1 MNDTQMD
8 HTKYD
13 YAEVMMPNIFIAYA
27 KGEPRTEVKIEGNLL
42 LLTEKLAVKYPQWS
56 FVATNY
62 WPASASFQPP
72 SYQARGVNVHEGQEH
87 LGDIHVDK
95 YNPSGRLTYLTN
107 NWRIQEARGV
117 NVYEGQEHLGDIHVD
132 RYNPSD
138 TLTYLIDNWRIQEA
152 AARGRPIKT
161 KSMDTAVKTVAKM
174 FKAKTLSER
183 MSTAVDTTSTRLY
196 HVHQSRGTAFRD
208 AYTHVM
214 HYLAPYIM
222 ENYSSIMDIAVKA
235 GANKDTSERLETYY
249 AEHKITEDMFLR
261 WKNKSGAVVLL
272 KGIEYALLSRDA
284 KGKYEHIQTF
294 STETLPTH
302 IKQAVGMLKLL
313 DTQQFLKGV
322 GVRVADDVFFITAEA
337 NNG

>member
-1 MNDTQMD
+1 MDDTQMD

-13 YAEVMMPNIFIAYA
+13 YTSLALPNIFIASK
-27 KGEPRTEVKIEGNLL
+27 KGEPREEVKVQENLL

-56 FVATNY
+56 FVTTNY
-62 WPASASFQPP
+62 WPASAATP
-72 SYQARGVNVHEGQEH
+72 SYQARGINVYEGQEK

-95 YNPSGRLTYLTN
+95 FNPSGTFTYLIN
-107 NWRIQEARGV
+107 NWRIQEASTRG
-117 NVYEGQEHLGDIHVD
+117 G
-132 RYNPSD
+132 P
-138 TLTYLIDNWRIQEA
+138 T
-152 AARGRPIKT
+152 KT
-161 KSMDTAVKTVAKM
+161 KSMDAAIKTVAKM
-174 FKAKTLSER
+174 FKARTLSER
-183 MSTAVDTTSTRLY
+183 MSNAVGIASTLLY
-196 HVHQSRGTAFRD
+196 HVHQSRATLFRD
-208 AYTHVM
+208 SYNHVV
-214 HYLAPYIM
+214 HYLVPYIM
-222 ENYSSIMDIAVKA
+222 ENYPNIMDIAVQA

-249 AEHKITEDMFLR
+249 AEHKITEGMFLC
-261 WKNKSGAVVLL
+261 WKNKSGTVVLL

-322 GVRVADDVFFITAEA
+322 GVRVANDVFFITAEA

>member
-1 MNDTQMD
+1 MDDTQMD

-13 YAEVMMPNIFIAYA
+13 YAEVMMPNIFIAYM

-42 LLTEKLAVKYPQWS
+42 LLTEKLAVKYPQWG

-72 SYQARGVNVHEGQEH
+72 SYQARGVNVYEGQEH

-95 YNPSGRLTYLTN
+95 YNPSGRLTYLIN
-107 NWRIQEARGV
+107 
-117 NVYEGQEHLGDIHVD
+117 
-132 RYNPSD
+132 
-138 TLTYLIDNWRIQEA
+138 NWRIQEA
-152 AARGRPIKT
+152 AARGGPIKT

-183 MSTAVDTTSTRLY
+183 MSTAVDIASTMLY
-196 HVHQSRGTAFRD
+196 HVHQSRSTLFRD
-208 AYTHVM
+208 SYNHVV

-222 ENYSSIMDIAVKA
+222 ENYSSIMDTAVKA

-261 WKNKSGAVVLL
+261 WKNKSGTVVLL
-272 KGIEYALLSRDA
+272 KGIKYALLSRDA
-284 KGKYEHIQTF
+284 KGKYDHIQTF

-322 GVRVADDVFFITAEA
+322 GVRVANDVFFITAEA
-337 NNG
+337 NNE

>member
-1 MNDTQMD
+1 MDDTQMD

-13 YAEVMMPNIFIAYA
+13 YTSLALPNIFIASK
-27 KGEPRTEVKIEGNLL
+27 KGEPREEVKVQENLL

-56 FVATNY
+56 FVTTNY
-62 WPASASFQPP
+62 WPASAATP
-72 SYQARGVNVHEGQEH
+72 SYQARGINVYEGQEK

-95 YNPSGRLTYLTN
+95 FNPSGTFTYLIN
-107 NWRIQEARGV
+107 NWRIQEASTRG
-117 NVYEGQEHLGDIHVD
+117 G
-132 RYNPSD
+132 P
-138 TLTYLIDNWRIQEA
+138 T
-152 AARGRPIKT
+152 KT
-161 KSMDTAVKTVAKM
+161 KSMDAAIKTVAKM
-174 FKAKTLSER
+174 FKARTLSER
-183 MSTAVDTTSTRLY
+183 MSNAVGIASTLLY
-196 HVHQSRGTAFRD
+196 HVHQSRATLFRD
-208 AYTHVM
+208 SYNHVV
-214 HYLAPYIM
+214 HYLVPYIM
-222 ENYSSIMDIAVKA
+222 ENYPNIMDIAVQA

-249 AEHKITEDMFLR
+249 AEHKITEGMFLR
-261 WKNKSGAVVLL
+261 WKNKSGTVVLL

-322 GVRVADDVFFITAEA
+322 GVRVANDVFFITAEA

>member
-1 MNDTQMD
+1 MDDTQMD

-13 YAEVMMPNIFIAYA
+13 YTPLAIPNIFIASK
-27 KGEPRTEVKIEGNLL
+27 KGESRKEVKVQENLL

-56 FVATNY
+56 FVATDY
-62 WPASASFQPP
+62 WSASVDTP
-72 SYQARGVNVHEGQEH
+72 SYQAR
-87 LGDIHVDK
+87 
-95 YNPSGRLTYLTN
+95 
-107 NWRIQEARGV
+107 RIT
-117 NVYEGQEHLGDIHVD
+117 VYEGQEKLGDICID
-132 RYNPSD
+132 KFNPSD
-138 TLTYLIDNWRIQEA
+138 TLTYLIDNWRTREA
-152 AARGRPIKT
+152 SIRGGPTKT
-161 KSMDTAVKTVAKM
+161 KSVNTAIKIVGKM

-183 MSTAVDTTSTRLY
+183 MSNAVGIASALLY

-214 HYLAPYIM
+214 HYLVPYIM

-235 GANKDTSERLETYY
+235 GANKDTSTQLETYY

-261 WKNKSGAVVLL
+261 WKNKSGTVVLL
-272 KGIEYALLSRDA
+272 KGIEYALLSIDT

-294 STETLPTH
+294 SSETLPLH

-313 DTQQFLKGV
+313 ETQQFLKGV
-322 GVRVADDVFFITAEA
+322 GVRVANDVFFITAEA

>member
-1 MNDTQMD
+1 MDDTQMD

-13 YAEVMMPNIFIAYA
+13 YTSLALPNIFIASK
-27 KGEPRTEVKIEGNLL
+27 KGEPREEVKVQENLL

-56 FVATNY
+56 FVTTNY
-62 WPASASFQPP
+62 WPASAATP
-72 SYQARGVNVHEGQEH
+72 SYQARGINVYEGQEK

-95 YNPSGRLTYLTN
+95 FNPSGTFTYLIN
-107 NWRIQEARGV
+107 NWRIQEASTRG
-117 NVYEGQEHLGDIHVD
+117 G
-132 RYNPSD
+132 P
-138 TLTYLIDNWRIQEA
+138 T
-152 AARGRPIKT
+152 KT
-161 KSMDTAVKTVAKM
+161 KSMDAAVKVVGKM
-174 FKAKTLSER
+174 FKARTLSER
-183 MSTAVDTTSTRLY
+183 MSNAVGIASTLLY
-196 HVHQSRGTAFRD
+196 HVHQSRATLFRD
-208 AYTHVM
+208 SYNHVV
-214 HYLAPYIM
+214 HYLVPYIM
-222 ENYSSIMDIAVKA
+222 ENYPNIMDIAVQA

-249 AEHKITEDMFLR
+249 AEHKITEGMFLC
-261 WKNKSGAVVLL
+261 WKNKSGTVVLL

-322 GVRVADDVFFITAEA
+322 GVRVANDVFFITAEA